1 MQGLTHVRTL
11 PNEKCGPVARG
22 PGSSGDGR
30 GPTDRTDPDRQG
42 ACLRRGQRERRYGA
56 IVRADMQVR
65 FEHSEIS
72 LDIPNEGKVT
82 EEGWRIMPSTCP
94 TVSDTELCIQESL
107 LSTFAKNDGSTTPC
121 IHYQ

>member
-1 MQGLTHVRTL
+1 MLTYQRRLYVSVTMQ
-11 PNEKCGPVARG
+11 
-22 PGSSGDGR
+22 
-30 GPTDRTDPDRQG
+30 
-42 ACLRRGQRERRYGA
+42 
-56 IVRADMQVR
+56 IVGKHYCEEASFQVR

-107 LSTFAKNDGSTTPC
+107 LSTFAKNDRSTTPC